1 MSIRR
6 KINKILKG
14 KGLSADVEYDGAGA
28 SRDEYG
34 WWTVTFNSASADFIR
49 QKLNEP
55 EFTGTIEFCEIDDGL
70 EQLSELPSMSSQEHA
85 E

>member
-1 MSIRR
+1 MSTRR

-14 KGLSADVEYDGAGA
+14 KSLVAEVQYDGSGA

-34 WWTVTFNSASADFIR
+34 WWTVTFDTATADFIR

-55 EFTGTIEFCEIDDGL
+55 EFTGAIEFCEIEEGL
-70 EQLSELPSMSSQEHA
+70 EQLSEMPAMEA
-85 E
+85 AK